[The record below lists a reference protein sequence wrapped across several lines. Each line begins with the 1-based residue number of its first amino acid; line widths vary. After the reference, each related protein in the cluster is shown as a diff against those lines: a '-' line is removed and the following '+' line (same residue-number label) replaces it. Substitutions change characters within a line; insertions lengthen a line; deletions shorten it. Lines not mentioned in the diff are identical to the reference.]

1 MTVLFS
7 DLGLAEPLLKAL
19 EAEGYSSPTPIQ
31 EQSIPHLLEGS
42 DVLGLAQTGTG
53 KTASFA
59 LPLLQRL
66 DAFKKRAQPKSCR
79 ILVLTPTRE
88 LAVQV
93 GQSFRTYGCHYRLRH
108 ALVFGGV
115 GMVPQIKTMAGGVD
129 VLVATPGRLLDLMD
143 QNAIRLDSV
152 EALVLDEA
160 DRMLDMGF
168 IQPIRRIVSQ
178 VPVKRQTVL
187 FSATMPDTI
196 VGLANSVLHN
206 PVRVEVAP
214 VSTTAEKIDQRV
226 LFVDRENKRT
236 LLTDILTDG
245 AVGRALVF
253 TRTKHGANRVAELLE
268 KAGIAADAIHGNKS
282 QGARQKA
289 LADFRDGRIKALVAT
304 DIAAR
309 GIDVDG
315 ITHVINFELP
325 NEPESYVHRI
335 GRTARAG
342 ASGIALSLCDLEEVA
357 YLRDI
362 EKTIRMV
369 VPVEEDHPFHAYHIA
384 SRKLGGG
391 KVKAPQRAARP
402 QQSGRPQG
410 QPSQQG
416 RPQGQPQQ
424 GRPQGGQPQA
434 GHPQQGRGGAAHG
447 EHTGRPAKGRDGAR
461 HVGGNKPAGG
471 KPTGNRAGAKPQGGH
486 QPQKR
491 AGGGGSFKGLP
502 GGSRA

>member
-1 MTVLFS
+1 MTSFT
-7 DLGLAEPLLKAL
+7 DLGLAESLLSAL
-19 EAEGYSSPTPIQ
+19 AVEGYTTPTPIQ
-31 EQSIPHLLEGS
+31 IQAIPHLLEGH

-53 KTASFA
+53 KTAAFA

-66 DAFKKRAQPKSCR
+66 DLVKKRAQPKSTR

-115 GMVPQIKTMAGGVD
+115 GMVPQIKNMANGVD
-129 VLVATPGRLLDLMD
+129 VLVATPGRLLDLID
-143 QNAIRLDSV
+143 QGAIRLDSV

-168 IQPIRRIVSQ
+168 IQPIRKIVSM
-178 VPVKRQTVL
+178 VPKVRQTLL
-187 FSATMPDTI
+187 FSATMPDSI
-196 VGLANSVLHN
+196 LGLAESVLHR
-206 PVRVEVAP
+206 PVRIEVSP
-214 VSTTAEKIDQRV
+214 VSSTVDKIEQRV

-236 LLTDILTDG
+236 LLTEILNGKD
-245 AVGRALVF
+245 VGRALVF

-268 KAGIAADAIHGNKS
+268 KAGVSADAIHGNKS

-289 LADFRDGRIKALVAT
+289 LADFKDGSIKALVAT

-342 ASGIALSLCDLEEVA
+342 ATGIALSLCDADEVA
-357 YLRDI
+357 YLRGI
-362 EKTIRMV
+362 EKTIRQA
-369 VPVEEDHPFHAYHIA
+369 VPVDYDHPYHAPHIA
-384 SRKLGGG
+384 NRGTVGAGKPKGRIQQQSR
-391 KVKAPQRAARP
+391 PQPHGTSAARVP
-402 QQSGRPQG
+402 AHGASAAKPTH
-410 QPSQQG
+410 
-416 RPQGQPQQ
+416 
-424 GRPQGGQPQA
+424 PQGGA
-434 GHPQQGRGGAAHG
+434 GRGAAAKPNG
-447 EHTGRPAKGRDGAR
+447 GRS
-461 HVGGNKPAGG
+461 GGNGGSGGQQPASRPRSAQDGG
-471 KPTGNRAGAKPQGGH
+471 RGFPGLPNGGNRG
-486 QPQKR
+486 
-491 AGGGGSFKGLP
+491 
-502 GGSRA
+502 

>member
-1 MTVLFS
+1 MTLFS
-7 DLGLAEPLLKAL
+7 ELGLADPLLKAL
-19 EAEGYSSPTPIQ
+19 EAEGYTSPTPIQ
-31 EQSIPHLLEGS
+31 EQSIPHLLEGR

-66 DAFKKRAQPKSCR
+66 DQNKTRAMPKSCR

-115 GMVPQIKTMAGGVD
+115 GMVPQIKTMSGGVD
-129 VLVATPGRLLDLMD
+129 VLVATPGRLLDLMA
-143 QNAIRLDSV
+143 QGAVRLDSV

-168 IQPIRRIVSQ
+168 IQPIRKIVAA
-178 VPVKRQTVL
+178 VPKSRQTVL
-187 FSATMPDTI
+187 FSATMPDSI
-196 VGLANSVLHN
+196 VGLANSVLHQ
-206 PVRVEVAP
+206 PVRVEVTP
-214 VSTTAEKIDQRV
+214 VSSTVEKIDQKV
-226 LFVDRENKRT
+226 MFVDREHKRT
-236 LLTDILTDG
+236 VLTDLLAD
-245 AVGRALVF
+245 VSVERALIF

-268 KAGIAADAIHGNKS
+268 KAGVPADAIHGNKS

-342 ASGIALSLCDLEEVA
+342 ASGIAVSLCDADEVA

-362 EKTIRMV
+362 EKTIRQA
-369 VPVEEDHPFHAYHIA
+369 VPVDYEHAYHAPHIA
-384 SRKLGGG
+384 TRGLPGGPRATKPKL
-391 KVKAPQRAARP
+391 
-402 QQSGRPQG
+402 
-410 QPSQQG
+410 
-416 RPQGQPQQ
+416 
-424 GRPQGGQPQA
+424 
-434 GHPQQGRGGAAHG
+434 QGRGQGSGQPAQHQGRGAPAQAQANRAPGGHG
-447 EHTGRPAKGRDGAR
+447 HGGRPAAQG
-461 HVGGNKPAGG
+461 KPA
-471 KPTGNRAGAKPQGGH
+471 H
-486 QPQKR
+486 
-491 AGGGGSFKGLP
+491 AGGGGRPQQRSGQGGGFKGMP
-502 GGSRA
+502 GGSNKVARG

>member
-7 DLGLAEPLLKAL
+7 QLGLAEPLLKAL
-19 EAEGYSSPTPIQ
+19 EAEGYTTPTPIQ
-31 EQSIPHLLEGS
+31 EQSIPHLIEGR

-66 DAFKKRAQPKSCR
+66 DTFKKRAMPKSCR
-79 ILVLTPTRE
+79 VLVLTPTRE

-93 GQSFRTYGCHYRLRH
+93 GQSFKTYGCHYRLRH

-129 VLVATPGRLLDLMD
+129 VLVATPGRLLDLID
-143 QNAIRLDSV
+143 QGAIRLDSV

-168 IQPIRRIVSQ
+168 IQPIRKIVAM
-178 VPVKRQTVL
+178 VPKQRQTVL
-187 FSATMPDTI
+187 FSATMPDSI
-196 VGLANSVLHN
+196 VGLANSVLHT
-206 PVRVEVAP
+206 PVRVEVTP
-214 VSTTAEKIDQRV
+214 VSSTVDKIDQKV
-226 LFVDRENKRT
+226 LFVDREHKRT
-236 LLTDILTDG
+236 LLTDILAGDD
-245 AVGRALVF
+245 VKRALIF

-268 KAGIAADAIHGNKS
+268 KAGINADAIHGNKS

-342 ASGIALSLCDLEEVA
+342 ASGIALSLCDGDEVA

-362 EKTIRMV
+362 EKTIRQAI
-369 VPVEEDHPFHAYHIA
+369 PVDYDQAYHAPHIA
-384 SRKLGGG
+384 TRGLPGGPRATKPPQSHRGGG
-391 KVKAPQRAARP
+391 GA
-402 QQSGRPQG
+402 GRG
-410 QPSQQG
+410 
-416 RPQGQPQQ
+416 
-424 GRPQGGQPQA
+424 
-434 GHPQQGRGGAAHG
+434 GHPQQSRGGNPHG
-447 EHTGRPAKGRDGAR
+447 EHGSHAAKGRDGAKHTHAGKPASGR
-461 HVGGNKPAGG
+461 PAAAAGKPAG
-471 KPTGNRAGAKPQGGH
+471 KPGAARSQGG
-486 QPQKR
+486 
-491 AGGGGSFKGLP
+491 FKGMP
-502 GGSRA
+502 GGSRSAARG

>member
-7 DLGLAEPLLKAL
+7 ELGLAEPLLKAL
-19 EAEGYSSPTPIQ
+19 EAEGYTTPTPIQ
-31 EQSIPHLLEGS
+31 EQSIPHLLQGS

-66 DAFKKRAQPKSCR
+66 DQFKKRAMPKSCR

-93 GQSFRTYGCHYRLRH
+93 GQSFKTYGCHYRLRH

-115 GMVPQIKTMAGGVD
+115 GMVPQIKTMSGGVD
-129 VLVATPGRLLDLMD
+129 VLVATPGRLLDLID
-143 QNAIRLDSV
+143 QGAIRLDSV

-168 IQPIRRIVSQ
+168 IQPIRKIVAL
-178 VPVKRQTVL
+178 VPKQRQTVL
-187 FSATMPDTI
+187 FSATMPDSI
-196 VGLANSVLHN
+196 IGLANSVLHT
-206 PVRVEVAP
+206 PVRVEVTP
-214 VSTTAEKIDQRV
+214 VSSTVDKIDQKV
-226 LFVDRENKRT
+226 LFVDREHKRT
-236 LLTDILTDG
+236 LLTDILAGDD
-245 AVGRALVF
+245 VKRALVF
-253 TRTKHGANRVAELLE
+253 TRTKHGANRVVELLE
-268 KAGIAADAIHGNKS
+268 KAGITADAIHGNKS

-342 ASGIALSLCDLEEVA
+342 ASGIALSLCDGDEVA

-362 EKTIRMV
+362 EKTIRQA
-369 VPVEEDHPFHAYHIA
+369 VPVDYEHAYHAPHIA
-384 SRKLGGG
+384 TRGLPGGPRATKPPQPHRGGGGG
-391 KVKAPQRAARP
+391 K
-402 QQSGRPQG
+402 S
-410 QPSQQG
+410 
-416 RPQGQPQQ
+416 
-424 GRPQGGQPQA
+424 
-434 GHPQQGRGGAAHG
+434 GHPQQSRGGNPHG
-447 EHTGRPAKGRDGAR
+447 EHGSHAAKGRDGAKHAHAGAGKPSSGR
-461 HVGGNKPAGG
+461 PAGKPAG
-471 KPTGNRAGAKPQGGH
+471 KPGGARPQGG
-486 QPQKR
+486 
-491 AGGGGSFKGLP
+491 FKGMP
-502 GGSRA
+502 GGSRNAARG

>member
-1 MTVLFS
+1 MTTFS
-7 DLGLAEPLLKAL
+7 ELGLAEPLLQAL
-19 EAEGYSSPTPIQ
+19 AVEGYTNPTPIQ
-31 EQSIPHLLEGS
+31 EQSIPHLLQGH

-66 DAFKKRAQPKSCR
+66 DEVKRRAMPKSCR

-93 GQSFRTYGCHYRLRH
+93 GQSFRTYGCHYRVRH

-143 QNAIRLDSV
+143 QGAIRLDSV

-168 IQPIRRIVSQ
+168 IVPIRKIVAA
-178 VPVKRQTVL
+178 VPSKRQTVL
-187 FSATMPDTI
+187 FSATMPDSI
-196 VGLANSVLHN
+196 VGLANSVLHR
-206 PVRVEVAP
+206 PVRVEVTP
-214 VSTTAEKIDQRV
+214 VSSTVDKIEQRV

-236 LLTDILTDG
+236 LLTDILAGKD
-245 AVGRALVF
+245 VERALIF

-268 KAGIAADAIHGNKS
+268 KAGVPSDAIHGNKS

-289 LADFRDGRIKALVAT
+289 LSDFKDGRIKALVAT

-315 ITHVINFELP
+315 ITHVVNFELP

-342 ASGIALSLCDLEEVA
+342 ATGIALSLCDAEEVS
-357 YLRDI
+357 YLRAI
-362 EKTIRMV
+362 EKTIRQA
-369 VPVEEDHPFHAYHIA
+369 VPVDYDHPYHAAHIE
-384 SRKLGGG
+384 SRTSGKPKPRGVHPQQRSGGHPAGGHPPARGRGNNPHGEHAHGAAKSRDGGG
-391 KVKAPQRAARP
+391 GHAA
-402 QQSGRPQG
+402 SGRPAG
-410 QPSQQG
+410 KSA
-416 RPQGQPQQ
+416 RPA
-424 GRPQGGQPQA
+424 QA
-434 GHPQQGRGGAAHG
+434 GG
-447 EHTGRPAKGRDGAR
+447 
-461 HVGGNKPAGG
+461 
-471 KPTGNRAGAKPQGGH
+471 
-486 QPQKR
+486 
-491 AGGGGSFKGLP
+491 FKGMP
-502 GGSRA
+502 SGSRSARG

>member
-7 DLGLAEPLLKAL
+7 QLGLAEPLLKAL
-19 EAEGYSSPTPIQ
+19 EAEGYTTPTPIQ
-31 EQSIPHLLEGS
+31 EQSIPHLIEGR

-66 DAFKKRAQPKSCR
+66 DTFKKRAMPKSCR

-93 GQSFRTYGCHYRLRH
+93 GQSFKTYGCHYRLRH

-129 VLVATPGRLLDLMD
+129 VLVATPGRLLDLID
-143 QNAIRLDSV
+143 QGAIRLDSV

-168 IQPIRRIVSQ
+168 IQPIRKIVAM
-178 VPVKRQTVL
+178 VPKQRQTVL
-187 FSATMPDTI
+187 FSATMPDSI
-196 VGLANSVLHN
+196 VGLANSVLHT
-206 PVRVEVAP
+206 PVRVEVTP
-214 VSTTAEKIDQRV
+214 VSSTVDKIDQKV
-226 LFVDRENKRT
+226 LFVDREHKRT
-236 LLTDILTDG
+236 LLTDILAGDD
-245 AVGRALVF
+245 VKRALIF

-268 KAGIAADAIHGNKS
+268 KAGINADAIHGNKS

-342 ASGIALSLCDLEEVA
+342 ASGIALSLCDNDEVA

-362 EKTIRMV
+362 EKTIRQA
-369 VPVEEDHPFHAYHIA
+369 VPVDYEHPYHAPHIA
-384 SRKLGGG
+384 TRGLPGGPRASKPPQSHRGGG
-391 KVKAPQRAARP
+391 GAK
-402 QQSGRPQG
+402 S
-410 QPSQQG
+410 
-416 RPQGQPQQ
+416 
-424 GRPQGGQPQA
+424 
-434 GHPQQGRGGAAHG
+434 GHPQQSRGGNPHG
-447 EHTGRPAKGRDGAR
+447 EHGSHAAKGRDGAK
-461 HVGGNKPAGG
+461 HTQAGKPSSGRPAAGG
-471 KPTGNRAGAKPQGGH
+471 KPAGKPGGARPQGG
-486 QPQKR
+486 
-491 AGGGGSFKGLP
+491 FKGMP
-502 GGSRA
+502 GGSRTASARG